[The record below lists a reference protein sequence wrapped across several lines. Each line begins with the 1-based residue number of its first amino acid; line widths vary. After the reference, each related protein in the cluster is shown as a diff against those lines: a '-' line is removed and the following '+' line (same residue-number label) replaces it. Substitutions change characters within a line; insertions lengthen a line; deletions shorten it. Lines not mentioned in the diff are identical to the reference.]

1 MPDRPVS
8 PFCPNCLSLNPDQHI
23 ALRNEGVPESSMR
36 EIERREVKGYRNY
49 EDTLI
54 YIAIQMEVDTL
65 RKSTKKG
72 CPICDLL
79 FRIWTF
85 FTESKFFLS
94 SLNISFF
101 DTTITKPARS
111 SYLYLPQSPVTP
123 EMFILL
129 YHIQLYTKFGKT
141 DRSINGTLEVN

>member
-8 PFCPNCLSLNPDQHI
+8 PFCLNCLSLNPDQHI

-54 YIAIQMEVDTL
+54 YIAIQKE
-65 RKSTKKG
+65 
-72 CPICDLL
+72 
-79 FRIWTF
+79 
-85 FTESKFFLS
+85 
-94 SLNISFF
+94 
-101 DTTITKPARS
+101 
-111 SYLYLPQSPVTP
+111 
-123 EMFILL
+123 
-129 YHIQLYTKFGKT
+129 LYTKFGKT